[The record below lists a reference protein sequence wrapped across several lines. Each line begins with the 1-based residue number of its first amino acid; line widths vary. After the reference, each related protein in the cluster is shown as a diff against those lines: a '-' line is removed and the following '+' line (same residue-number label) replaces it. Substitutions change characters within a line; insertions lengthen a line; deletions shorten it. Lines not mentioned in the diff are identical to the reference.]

1 MRFNNIVGR
10 GCENLEKCVTFLS
23 YLRLID
29 CMDVQEV
36 KYCIKR
42 VKDGDK
48 EAFGSLVDAH
58 KDMVYTVCLRMLSS
72 EADAEE
78 AAQDVFVKAFRYI
91 GSFQAKAK
99 FSTWLYRI
107 AYNNCISVIR
117 KKVKMIDL
125 VDDIPEGEIDEGEMN
140 GLESISAEERSK
152 YLKMAIDSLAET
164 DAVVVTLFYYDELSL
179 EEIAGVTGLSNSNI
193 RIKLHRSRKKMY
205 QVICENL
212 KSEVSSIL

>member
-1 MRFNNIVGR
+1 
-10 GCENLEKCVTFLS
+10 
-23 YLRLID
+23 
-29 CMDVQEV
+29 MDVRETI
-36 KYCIKR
+36 YRIER
-42 VKDGDK
+42 VKGGDR
-48 EAFGSLVDAH
+48 EAFGALVDAH
-58 KDMVYTVCLRMLSS
+58 KDMVYTLCLRMLTS

-78 AAQDVFVKAFRYI
+78 AAQDVFVKAFRSI
-91 GSFQAKAK
+91 ESFQAKSK

-107 AYNNCISVIR
+107 AYNHCISVIR

-125 VDDIPEGEIDEGEMN
+125 VDDVPEGEPDEREMN
-140 GLESISAEERSK
+140 GLESLSAQERSR

-179 EEIAGVTGLSNSNI
+179 DEIATVTGLSNSNI

-205 QVICENL
+205 QVICAYL

>member
-1 MRFNNIVGR
+1 
-10 GCENLEKCVTFLS
+10 
-23 YLRLID
+23 
-29 CMDVQEV
+29 MDVHDE
-36 KYCIKR
+36 KYLIER
-42 VKDGDK
+42 VKAGDK
-48 EAFGSLVDAH
+48 EAFTGLVDTY
-58 KDMVYTVCLRMLSS
+58 KNMVYTVCLRMLGS

-78 AAQDVFVKAFRYI
+78 AAQDVFIKAYRSI

-117 KKVKMIDL
+117 KKVRMIDL
-125 VDDIPEGEIDEGEMN
+125 VEDVPEGVADEREMN
-140 GLESISAEERSK
+140 GLENISAEERSM
-152 YLKMAIDSLAET
+152 YLKMAIESLAET

-179 EEIAGVTGLSNSNI
+179 DEIAKVTGLSSSNI

>member
-1 MRFNNIVGR
+1 
-10 GCENLEKCVTFLS
+10 
-23 YLRLID
+23 
-29 CMDVQEV
+29 MDVHEI
-36 KYCIKR
+36 KYSIER
-42 VKDGDK
+42 VKGGDR
-48 EAFGSLVDAH
+48 EAFGPLVDAH
-58 KDMVYTVCLRMLSS
+58 KDMIYTVCLRMLTS

-107 AYNNCISVIR
+107 AYNHCISEIR

-125 VDDIPEGEIDEGEMN
+125 VDEVPEGEVDEGEMN
-140 GLESISAEERSK
+140 GLESISAGERSK
-152 YLKMAIDSLAET
+152 YLKMAIESLAET

-179 EEIAGVTGLSNSNI
+179 EEIAGVTGLSSSNI

-205 QVICENL
+205 KVICENL

>member
-1 MRFNNIVGR
+1 
-10 GCENLEKCVTFLS
+10 
-23 YLRLID
+23 
-29 CMDVQEV
+29 MDVQEIR
-36 KYCIKR
+36 YRIGR
-42 VKDGDK
+42 VIAGDK
-48 EAFGSLVDAH
+48 EAFSGLVDAH

-78 AAQDVFVKAFRYI
+78 AAQDVFVKAFRSI
-91 GSFQAKAK
+91 GSFQERAK

-107 AYNNCISVIR
+107 TYNHCISVIR

-125 VDDIPEGEIDEGEMN
+125 VDELPEGEVDEGEIN
-140 GLESISAEERSK
+140 GLESISAEERSR

-179 EEIAGVTGLSNSNI
+179 EEIAEITGLSSSNI

-205 QVICENL
+205 KVICENL

>member
-1 MRFNNIVGR
+1 
-10 GCENLEKCVTFLS
+10 
-23 YLRLID
+23 
-29 CMDVQEV
+29 MDDHDI
-36 KYCIKR
+36 KYRIER
-42 VKDGDK
+42 VKGGDR
-48 EAFGSLVDAH
+48 EAFGGLVDAH
-58 KDMVYTVCLRMLSS
+58 KNMIYTVCIRMLTS

-78 AAQDVFVKAFRYI
+78 AAQDVFVKAYRSI
-91 GSFQAKAK
+91 GSFQAKSK

-107 AYNNCISVIR
+107 AYNHCISVIR

-125 VDDIPEGEIDEGEMN
+125 VGEIPEGEIDEGEMN

-152 YLKMAIDSLAET
+152 YLKIAIESLAET

-179 EEIAGVTGLSNSNI
+179 EEIADVTGLSSSNI

-212 KSEVSSIL
+212 KTEVSSIL